1 MIRSREKVGGECR
14 DKERKGG
21 ERRRQEDG
29 QEREGIREKRGKVR
43 NKDVFILQNEDK
55 N

>member
-1 MIRSREKVGGECR
+1 LKRKDKEEMIRSREKVGGECR

-29 QEREGIREKRGKVR
+29 
-43 NKDVFILQNEDK
+43 
-55 N
+55 